1 MIQSS
6 LYRALNKGFDY
17 QILACKD
24 FKESELAKEVIS
36 YFKPN
41 TKAILFPEFRA
52 KKNDDLRSF
61 FEEFLQLLGGL
72 REFYQA
78 LENKQEAIIIAP
90 ISALLHPLPKKELLE
105 SFKITLL
112 EKYNLKDLKDKLF
125 YYGYEIL
132 DLVEVEGEA
141 SFRGDI
147 VDIYAPNSKAYRL
160 SFFDTEC
167 ESIKEFDPTTQMS
180 LKEDLLEIEI
190 PPTLFSLDEPS
201 YKDLKTKVEQS
212 PLNSFSKDL
221 TSFGLWFLG
230 EKANDLLH
238 AYKSVIS
245 PKALEEIQELASLN
259 ELDCERFKSLKVL
272 ENAQGYEDLEIH
284 AHALEGFIAL
294 HSNHKITLLAP
305 NKTILDNVL
314 GTIKKSNMDNVLGT
328 IEKSN
333 MECVIAPFVLN
344 FKTPDG
350 IFISLNSFERKK
362 KRQKSKLALNELNP
376 GEWVVHDD
384 YGVGVFSQLVQHS
397 VLGSKRD
404 FLEIAYL
411 GEDKLL
417 LPVENLHLIARY
429 VAQSD
434 SVPVKDRLGKGSFLK
449 LKAKVRTKLLEIA
462 GKIIELAAERNL
474 ILGKKMDTHLA
485 ELEVFK
491 SHAGFEYTSD
501 QEKAIAEISKDLSSK
516 RVMDRLLSGDVGF
529 GKTEVAMH
537 AIFCAFLNGFQ
548 SVLVVPTTLLAHQH
562 FETLRA
568 RFENFG
574 VKVARLDRYA
584 SEKNKLL
591 KAVELGLIDVLVG
604 THAILGAKFK
614 NLGLVVVDEEHK
626 FGVKQKEA
634 LKELSKSVHFL
645 SMSATPIPRTLNMA
659 LSQIKS
665 ISSLKTPPTD
675 RKPSRTFLK
684 EKNDELLKEIIYREL
699 RRNGQIFYI
708 HNHIASISKVK
719 TKLENLIPKLKIAI
733 LHSQINANKSE
744 EIMLEFAK
752 GNYQVLLC
760 TSIVESGIHLPN
772 ANTIIID
779 NAQNFGLADL
789 HQLRGRVGRG
799 KKEGFC
805 YFLIEDQKSLNE
817 QALKRLLAL
826 EKNSYLGSGESIA
839 YHDLEIRGGGNL
851 LGQDQ
856 SGHIKNIG
864 YALYTRMLEDAIYEL
879 SGGKKRLEKSVEIQL
894 GVSAFLNPE
903 LIASDS
909 LRLDLYRRLSLC
921 ENVDEVGQIHEEIE
935 DRFGKI
941 DDLSAQFL
949 QIITLKILANQL
961 GILKLSNF
969 NQNITLTYSDEK
981 KESLKAP
988 SKDDNDIL
996 ETLLKHLRAQI
1007 SLKQR

>member
-6 LYRALNKGFDY
+6 LYGALNKGFDY

-41 TKAILFPEFRA
+41 IKAILFPEFRA

-160 SFFDTEC
+160 SFFDMEC

-190 PPTLFSLDEPS
+190 PPTLFSLNEQS
-201 YKDLKTKVEQS
+201 YNDLKAKVEQS

-259 ELDCERFKSLKVL
+259 ELDGERFKFLKIL
-272 ENAQGYEDLEIH
+272 ENPQGYEDLEIH
-284 AHALEGFIAL
+284 AHALESFIAL
-294 HSNHKITLLAP
+294 HSNRKITLLAP
-305 NKTILDNVL
+305 NKTILDNAISAL
-314 GTIKKSNMDNVLGT
+314 
-328 IEKSN
+328 EKSHI
-333 MECVIAPFVLN
+333 ECVIAPFVLN

-362 KRQKSKLALNELNP
+362 KRQKSKLALNELNA

-434 SVPVKDRLGKGSFLK
+434 SVPTKDRLGKGSFLK
-449 LKAKVRTKLLEIA
+449 LKAKVKTKLLEIA
-462 GKIIELAAERNL
+462 SKIIELVAERNL

-485 ELEVFK
+485 ELEIFK

-548 SVLVVPTTLLAHQH
+548 SALVVPTTLLAHQH

-659 LSQIKS
+659 LSQIKG
-665 ISSLKTPPTD
+665 ISSLKIPPTD

-684 EKNDELLKEIIYREL
+684 EKNDELLKEIIHREL

-719 TKLENLIPKLKIAI
+719 TKLEDLIPKLKIAI
-733 LHSQINANKSE
+733 LHSQINAHESE

-894 GVSAFLNPE
+894 SVSAFLNPE

-921 ENVDEVGQIHEEIE
+921 ENTDEVGQIHEEIE

-961 GILKLSNF
+961 GIIKLSNF
-969 NQNITLTYSDEK
+969 NQNITITYSDEK

-1007 SLKQR
+1007 SLKRH

>member
-24 FKESELAKEVIS
+24 FKESKLAKEVIS

-41 TKAILFPEFRA
+41 IKAVLFPEFRA

-78 LENKQEAIIIAP
+78 LENKQETIIIAP

-160 SFFDTEC
+160 SFFDAEC
-167 ESIKEFDPTTQMS
+167 ESIKELDPTTQMS

-221 TSFGLWFLG
+221 ASFGLWFLG
-230 EKANDLLH
+230 EKAQDLL
-238 AYKSVIS
+238 SVYQSIIS

-259 ELDCERFKSLKVL
+259 ELDYERFKFLEVL
-272 ENAQGYEDLEIH
+272 ENVQGYEDLEIH

-294 HSNHKITLLAP
+294 HSHHKITLLAP
-305 NKTILDNVL
+305 NKTI
-314 GTIKKSNMDNVLGT
+314 SDNVLGT
-328 IEKSN
+328 IEKSS

-474 ILGKKMDTHLA
+474 ILGKKMDVHLA

-548 SVLVVPTTLLAHQH
+548 SALVVPTTLLAHQH
-562 FETLRA
+562 FETLKA

-574 VKVARLDRYA
+574 VKVARLDRYIKT

-591 KAVELGLIDVLVG
+591 KAVELGQVDALIG

-614 NLGLVVVDEEHK
+614 NLGLMVVDEEHK

-659 LSQIKS
+659 LSQIKG

-935 DRFGKI
+935 DRFGKM

-961 GILKLSNF
+961 GIIKLSNF
-969 NQNITLTYSDEK
+969 NQNITLTYNDEH

-1007 SLKQR
+1007 SLKRR

>member
-6 LYRALNKGFDY
+6 LYGALNKGFDY

-190 PPTLFSLDEPS
+190 PPTLFSLNEQS
-201 YKDLKTKVEQS
+201 YKDLKVKVEQS

-259 ELDCERFKSLKVL
+259 ELDGERFKFLKVL
-272 ENAQGYEDLEIH
+272 ESPQGYEDLEIH
-284 AHALEGFIAL
+284 AHALESFIAL
-294 HSNHKITLLAP
+294 HSNRKITLLAP
-305 NKTILDNVL
+305 NKTILDNAISTL
-314 GTIKKSNMDNVLGT
+314 
-328 IEKSN
+328 EKNSI
-333 MECVIAPFVLN
+333 ECVIAPFVLN

-362 KRQKSKLALNELNP
+362 KRQKSKLALNELNA

-404 FLEIAYL
+404 FLEIAYW

-434 SVPVKDRLGKGSFLK
+434 SVPTKDRLGKGSFLK
-449 LKAKVRTKLLEIA
+449 LKAKVKTKLLEIA

-485 ELEVFK
+485 ELEIFK

-548 SVLVVPTTLLAHQH
+548 SALVVPTTLLAHQH

-604 THAILGAKFK
+604 THAVLGAKFK

-626 FGVKQKEA
+626 FGVKQKES

-659 LSQIKS
+659 LSQIKG
-665 ISSLKTPPTD
+665 ISSLKIPPTD

-684 EKNDELLKEIIYREL
+684 EKNDELLKEIIHREL

-719 TKLENLIPKLKIAI
+719 TKLEDLIPKLKIAI
-733 LHSQINANKSE
+733 LHSQINANESE

-864 YALYTRMLEDAIYEL
+864 YALYTCMLEDAIYEL

-894 GVSAFLNPE
+894 SVSAFLNPE

-921 ENVDEVGQIHEEIE
+921 ENTDEVGQIHEEIE

-949 QIITLKILANQL
+949 QIITLKILSNQL
-961 GILKLSNF
+961 GIIKLSNF
-969 NQNITLTYSDEK
+969 NQNITITYSDEK

-1007 SLKQR
+1007 SLKRR

>member
-147 VDIYAPNSKAYRL
+147 VDIYIPNSKAYRL
-160 SFFDTEC
+160 SFFDAEC
-167 ESIKEFDPTTQMS
+167 ESIKELDPTTQMS

-230 EKANDLLH
+230 EKAQDLLSV
-238 AYKSVIS
+238 YKSIIS
-245 PKALEEIQELASLN
+245 PRALEEIQELASLN
-259 ELDCERFKSLKVL
+259 ELDDERFKFLKVL

-294 HSNHKITLLAP
+294 HSHHKITLLAS
-305 NKTILDNVL
+305 NKTILDNAISAL
-314 GTIKKSNMDNVLGT
+314 DT
-328 IEKSN
+328 SN

-344 FKTPDG
+344 FKTPDR

-362 KRQKSKLALNELNP
+362 KRQKSKLALNELNA

-384 YGVGVFSQLVQHS
+384 YGVGVFSQLIQHS

-474 ILGKKMDTHLA
+474 ILGKKMDVHLA

-501 QEKAIAEISKDLSSK
+501 QEKAIAEISKDLSSH

-548 SVLVVPTTLLAHQH
+548 SALVVPTTLLAHQH
-562 FETLRA
+562 FETLKA

-574 VKVARLDRYA
+574 VKVARLDRYIKT
-584 SEKNKLL
+584 SEKSKLL
-591 KAVELGLIDVLVG
+591 KAVELGQVDALIG

-659 LSQIKS
+659 LSQIKG

-684 EKNDELLKEIIYREL
+684 EKNDELLKEIIHREL

-719 TKLENLIPKLKIAI
+719 TKLEELIPKLKIAI
-733 LHSQINANKSE
+733 LHSQINANESE

-921 ENVDEVGQIHEEIE
+921 EDVDEVGQIHEEIE

-969 NQNITLTYSDEK
+969 NQNITLTYSDEH

-1007 SLKQR
+1007 SLKRR

>member
-61 FEEFLQLLGGL
+61 FEEFLQLLGSL

-78 LENKQEAIIIAP
+78 LENKQETIIIAP

-147 VDIYAPNSKAYRL
+147 VDIYIPNSKAYRL

-167 ESIKEFDPTTQMS
+167 ESIKELDPTTQMS

-201 YKDLKTKVEQS
+201 YKNLKTKVEQS

-230 EKANDLLH
+230 EKAQDLLSV
-238 AYKSVIS
+238 YKSIIS
-245 PKALEEIQELASLN
+245 PRALEEIQELASLN
-259 ELDCERFKSLKVL
+259 ELDYERFKLLKVL

-294 HSNHKITLLAP
+294 HSHHKITLLAP
-305 NKTILDNVL
+305 NKTILDNAISAL
-314 GTIKKSNMDNVLGT
+314 
-328 IEKSN
+328 EKSS

-434 SVPVKDRLGKGSFLK
+434 SVPTKDRLGKGSFLK
-449 LKAKVRTKLLEIA
+449 LKAKVKTKLLEIA

-501 QEKAIAEISKDLSSK
+501 QEKAIAEISRDLSSK

-548 SVLVVPTTLLAHQH
+548 SALVVPTTLLAHQH

-591 KAVELGLIDVLVG
+591 KAVELGLVDVLVG

-659 LSQIKS
+659 LSQIKG

-733 LHSQINANKSE
+733 LHSQINANESE

-826 EKNSYLGSGESIA
+826 EKNSYLGSGESVA

-921 ENVDEVGQIHEEIE
+921 ENTDEVGQIHEEIE

-969 NQNITLTYSDEK
+969 NQNITITYSDEK

-1007 SLKQR
+1007 SLKRR

>member
-6 LYRALNKGFDY
+6 LYKALNEGFDY

-24 FKESELAKEVIS
+24 FKESKLAKEVIS

-41 TKAILFPEFRA
+41 IKAILFPEFRA

-78 LENKQEAIIIAP
+78 LENKQETIIIAP

-167 ESIKEFDPTTQMS
+167 ESIKELDPTTQMS

-230 EKANDLLH
+230 EKAQDLLIV
-238 AYKSVIS
+238 YKSVIS
-245 PKALEEIQELASLN
+245 PRTLKEIQELASLN
-259 ELDCERFKSLKVL
+259 ELNYERFKFLKVL

-294 HSNHKITLLAP
+294 HSHHKITLLAP
-305 NKTILDNVL
+305 NKTILDNAISAL
-314 GTIKKSNMDNVLGT
+314 DAG
-328 IEKSN
+328 N

-344 FKTPDG
+344 FKTPDR

-362 KRQKSKLALNELNP
+362 KHRKSKLALNELNP

-384 YGVGVFSQLVQHS
+384 YGVGVFSQLIQHS

-434 SVPVKDRLGKGSFLK
+434 SVPAKDRLGKGSFLK

-474 ILGKKMDTHLA
+474 ILGKKMDVHLA

-548 SVLVVPTTLLAHQH
+548 SALVVPTTLLAHQH

-591 KAVELGLIDVLVG
+591 KAVELGQVDALIG

-659 LSQIKS
+659 LSQIKG

-733 LHSQINANKSE
+733 LHSQINANESE

-894 GVSAFLNPE
+894 SVSAFLNPE

-921 ENVDEVGQIHEEIE
+921 ENIDEVGQIHEEIE

-961 GILKLSNF
+961 GIIKLSNF
-969 NQNITLTYSDEK
+969 NQNITITYGDEK

-1007 SLKQR
+1007 SLKRH

>member
-6 LYRALNKGFDY
+6 LYGALNKGFDY

-147 VDIYAPNSKAYRL
+147 VDIYAPYSKAYRL

-180 LKEDLLEIEI
+180 LKEDLLEVEI
-190 PPTLFSLDEPS
+190 PPTLFSLNEQS

-245 PKALEEIQELASLN
+245 PKALEEIQELTSLN
-259 ELDCERFKSLKVL
+259 ELDNERFKFLKVL
-272 ENAQGYEDLEIH
+272 ENPQGYEDLEIH
-284 AHALEGFIAL
+284 AHALESFIAL
-294 HSNHKITLLAP
+294 HSNRKITLLAP
-305 NKTILDNVL
+305 NKTILDNAISTL
-314 GTIKKSNMDNVLGT
+314 
-328 IEKSN
+328 EKSHI
-333 MECVIAPFVLN
+333 ECVIAPFVLN

-362 KRQKSKLALNELNP
+362 KRQKSKLALNELNA

-404 FLEIAYL
+404 FLEIAYW

-417 LPVENLHLIARY
+417 LPVENLHLITRY

-434 SVPVKDRLGKGSFLK
+434 SVPIKDRLGKGSFLK
-449 LKAKVRTKLLEIA
+449 LKAKVKTKLLEIA

-548 SVLVVPTTLLAHQH
+548 SALVVPTTLLAHQH

-604 THAILGAKFK
+604 THAIFCTKFK

-659 LSQIKS
+659 LSQIKG
-665 ISSLKTPPTD
+665 ISSLKIPPTD

-684 EKNDELLKEIIYREL
+684 EKNDELLKEIIHREL

-719 TKLENLIPKLKIAI
+719 TKLEDLIPKLKIAI
-733 LHSQINANKSE
+733 LHSQINAHESE
-744 EIMLEFAK
+744 ETMLEFAK

-894 GVSAFLNPE
+894 SVSAFLNPE

-921 ENVDEVGQIHEEIE
+921 ENTDEVGQIHEEIE

-941 DDLSAQFL
+941 DDLSTQFL

-961 GILKLSNF
+961 GIIKLSNF
-969 NQNITLTYSDEK
+969 NQNITITYSDEK

-1007 SLKQR
+1007 SLKRH

>member
-1 MIQSS
+1 MIQSG

-78 LENKQEAIIIAP
+78 LENKQETIIIAP

-190 PPTLFSLDEPS
+190 PPTLFSLDESS

-230 EKANDLLH
+230 EKAQDLLSV
-238 AYKSVIS
+238 YKSVIS
-245 PKALEEIQELASLN
+245 PRALEEIQELASLN
-259 ELDCERFKSLKVL
+259 ELDCERFKFLKVL
-272 ENAQGYEDLEIH
+272 ETPQGYEDLEIH

-314 GTIKKSNMDNVLGT
+314 GTI
-328 IEKSN
+328 EKSSIQ
-333 MECVIAPFVLN
+333 CVIAPFVLN

-429 VAQSD
+429 VVQSD
-434 SVPVKDRLGKGSFLK
+434 SVPAKDRLGKGSFLK

-462 GKIIELAAERNL
+462 SKIIELAAERNL

-501 QEKAIAEISKDLSSK
+501 QEKAIAEISRDLSSH

-548 SVLVVPTTLLAHQH
+548 SALVVPTTLLAHQH

-591 KAVELGLIDVLVG
+591 KAVELGLVDVLVG

-659 LSQIKS
+659 LSQIKG

-684 EKNDELLKEIIYREL
+684 EKNDELLKEIIHREL

-826 EKNSYLGSGESIA
+826 EKNSYLGSGESVA

-961 GILKLSNF
+961 GIIKLSNF
-969 NQNITLTYSDEK
+969 NQNITLTYSDEH

-1007 SLKQR
+1007 SLKRR

>member
-41 TKAILFPEFRA
+41 IKAILFPEFRA

-72 REFYQA
+72 REFYRA
-78 LENKQEAIIIAP
+78 LENKQETIIIAP

-167 ESIKEFDPTTQMS
+167 ESIKELDPTTQMS

-259 ELDCERFKSLKVL
+259 ELDGERFKFLKVL

-284 AHALEGFIAL
+284 AHALEGFITL
-294 HSNHKITLLAP
+294 HSNYKITLLAP
-305 NKTILDNVL
+305 NKTILDNAISAL
-314 GTIKKSNMDNVLGT
+314 
-328 IEKSN
+328 EKSS

-362 KRQKSKLALNELNP
+362 KRQKSKLALNELNA

-474 ILGKKMDTHLA
+474 ILGKKMDVYLA

-501 QEKAIAEISKDLSSK
+501 QEKAIAEISKDLSSH

-548 SVLVVPTTLLAHQH
+548 SALVVPTTLLAHQH

-584 SEKNKLL
+584 SGKNKLL
-591 KAVELGLIDVLVG
+591 KAVELGQIDALVG

-659 LSQIKS
+659 LSQIKG

-684 EKNDELLKEIIYREL
+684 EKNDELLKEIIHREL

-719 TKLENLIPKLKIAI
+719 TKLEDLIPKLKIAI
-733 LHSQINANKSE
+733 LHSQINANESE

-894 GVSAFLNPE
+894 SVSAFLNPE
-903 LIASDS
+903 LIASDN

-921 ENVDEVGQIHEEIE
+921 ENTDEVGQIHEEIE

-961 GILKLSNF
+961 GIIKLSNF
-969 NQNITLTYSDEK
+969 NQNITITYSDEK

-1007 SLKQR
+1007 SLKRH

>member
-147 VDIYAPNSKAYRL
+147 VDIYVPNSKAYRL
-160 SFFDTEC
+160 SFFDMEC

-190 PPTLFSLDEPS
+190 PPTLFSLNEPS

-230 EKANDLLH
+230 EKAHDLLH

-259 ELDCERFKSLKVL
+259 ELDGERFKFLKVL
-272 ENAQGYEDLEIH
+272 ENPQGYEDLEIH
-284 AHALEGFIAL
+284 AHALESFIAL

-305 NKTILDNVL
+305 NKTILDNAISAL
-314 GTIKKSNMDNVLGT
+314 
-328 IEKSN
+328 EKSHI
-333 MECVIAPFVLN
+333 ECVIAPFVLN
-344 FKTPDG
+344 FKAPDG

-362 KRQKSKLALNELNP
+362 KRQKSKLALNELNA

-434 SVPVKDRLGKGSFLK
+434 SVPIKDRLGKGSFLK
-449 LKAKVRTKLLEIA
+449 LKAKVKTKLLEIA
-462 GKIIELAAERNL
+462 SKIIELAAERNL

-485 ELEVFK
+485 ELEIFK

-501 QEKAIAEISKDLSSK
+501 QEKAIAEISKDLSSHK
-516 RVMDRLLSGDVGF
+516 VMDRLLSGDVGF

-548 SVLVVPTTLLAHQH
+548 SALVVPTTLLAHQH

-574 VKVARLDRYA
+574 VRVARLDRYA

-604 THAILGAKFK
+604 THAVFCAKFK

-659 LSQIKS
+659 LSQIKG
-665 ISSLKTPPTD
+665 ISSLKIPPTD

-684 EKNDELLKEIIYREL
+684 EKNDELLKEIIHREL

-719 TKLENLIPKLKIAI
+719 TKLEDLIPKLKIAI
-733 LHSQINANKSE
+733 LHSQINAHESE
-744 EIMLEFAK
+744 ETMLEFAK

-864 YALYTRMLEDAIYEL
+864 YALYTHMLEDAIYEL

-894 GVSAFLNPE
+894 SVSAFLNPE
-903 LIASDS
+903 LIGSDS

-921 ENVDEVGQIHEEIE
+921 ENTDEVGQIHEEIE

-961 GILKLSNF
+961 GIIKLSNF
-969 NQNITLTYSDEK
+969 NQNITITYSGEK
-981 KESLKAP
+981 KEILKAP

-1007 SLKQR
+1007 SLKRH

>member
-41 TKAILFPEFRA
+41 IKAVLFPEFRA

-61 FEEFLQLLGGL
+61 FEEFLQLLGAL

-78 LENKQEAIIIAP
+78 LEDKQETIIIAP

-147 VDIYAPNSKAYRL
+147 VDIYIPNSKAYRL
-160 SFFDTEC
+160 SFFDAEC
-167 ESIKEFDPTTQMS
+167 ESIKELDPATQMS

-230 EKANDLLH
+230 EKAQDLL
-238 AYKSVIS
+238 SVYQSIIS

-259 ELDCERFKSLKVL
+259 ELDDERFKFLKVL

-294 HSNHKITLLAP
+294 HSNRKITLLAP
-305 NKTILDNVL
+305 NKTILDNAISAL
-314 GTIKKSNMDNVLGT
+314 DAG
-328 IEKSN
+328 N

-362 KRQKSKLALNELNP
+362 KRQKSKLALNELNA

-384 YGVGVFSQLVQHS
+384 YGVGVFSQLIQHS

-474 ILGKKMDTHLA
+474 ILGKKMDVHLA

-501 QEKAIAEISKDLSSK
+501 QEKAIAEISRDLSSH

-548 SVLVVPTTLLAHQH
+548 SALVVPTTLLAHQH
-562 FETLRA
+562 FETLKA

-574 VKVARLDRYA
+574 VKVARLDRYIKT
-584 SEKNKLL
+584 SEKSKLL
-591 KAVELGLIDVLVG
+591 KAVELGQVDALIG

-614 NLGLVVVDEEHK
+614 NLGLMVVDEEHK

-659 LSQIKS
+659 LSQIKG

-675 RKPSRTFLK
+675 RKPGRTFLK

-719 TKLENLIPKLKIAI
+719 TKLEELIPKLKIAI
-733 LHSQINANKSE
+733 LHSQINANESE
-744 EIMLEFAK
+744 EVMLEFAK

-805 YFLIEDQKSLNE
+805 YFLIEDQKNLNE

-921 ENVDEVGQIHEEIE
+921 EDVDEVGQIHEEIE

-969 NQNITLTYSDEK
+969 NQNITITYNDEK

-1007 SLKQR
+1007 SLKRR

>member
-24 FKESELAKEVIS
+24 FKESELAKEVIN

-167 ESIKEFDPTTQMS
+167 ESIKELDPTTQMS

-190 PPTLFSLDEPS
+190 PPTLFSLDESS

-259 ELDCERFKSLKVL
+259 ELDYERFKFLKVL

-305 NKTILDNVL
+305 NKTILDNAISAL
-314 GTIKKSNMDNVLGT
+314 
-328 IEKSN
+328 EKSS

-429 VAQSD
+429 VVQSD

-474 ILGKKMDTHLA
+474 ILGKKMETHLA

-548 SVLVVPTTLLAHQH
+548 SALVVPTTLLAHQH
-562 FETLRA
+562 FETLRV

-659 LSQIKS
+659 LSQIKG

-708 HNHIASISKVK
+708 HNHIASILKVK
-719 TKLENLIPKLKIAI
+719 TKLEELIPKLKIAI
-733 LHSQINANKSE
+733 LHSQINANESE
-744 EIMLEFAK
+744 EIMLEFAN

-826 EKNSYLGSGESIA
+826 EKNSYLGSGESVA

-921 ENVDEVGQIHEEIE
+921 EDVDEVGQIHEEIE

-961 GILKLSNF
+961 GIIKLSNF
-969 NQNITLTYSDEK
+969 NQNITITYGDEK

-1007 SLKQR
+1007 SLKRR

>member
-6 LYRALNKGFDY
+6 LYGALNKGFDY

-160 SFFDTEC
+160 SFFDMEC

-190 PPTLFSLDEPS
+190 PPTLFSLNEQS

-245 PKALEEIQELASLN
+245 PKALEEIQELTSLN
-259 ELDCERFKSLKVL
+259 ELDGERFKFLKVL
-272 ENAQGYEDLEIH
+272 ENPQGYEDLEIH
-284 AHALEGFIAL
+284 AHALESFIAL
-294 HSNHKITLLAP
+294 HSNRKITLLAP
-305 NKTILDNVL
+305 NKTILDNAISVL
-314 GTIKKSNMDNVLGT
+314 
-328 IEKSN
+328 EKSSI
-333 MECVIAPFVLN
+333 EYVIAPFVLN

-362 KRQKSKLALNELNP
+362 KRQKSKLALNELNA

-404 FLEIAYL
+404 FLEIAYW

-417 LPVENLHLIARY
+417 LPVENLHLITRY

-434 SVPVKDRLGKGSFLK
+434 SVPIKDRLGKGSFLK
-449 LKAKVRTKLLEIA
+449 LKAKVKTKLLEIA

-485 ELEVFK
+485 ELEIFK

-548 SVLVVPTTLLAHQH
+548 SALVVPTTLLAHQH
-562 FETLRA
+562 FETLRV

-659 LSQIKS
+659 LSQIKG
-665 ISSLKTPPTD
+665 ISSLKIPPTD

-684 EKNDELLKEIIYREL
+684 EKNDELLKEIIHREL

-719 TKLENLIPKLKIAI
+719 TKLEDLIPKLKIAI
-733 LHSQINANKSE
+733 LHSQINAHESE
-744 EIMLEFAK
+744 ETMLEFAK

-772 ANTIIID
+772 ANTIVID

-894 GVSAFLNPE
+894 SVSAFLNPE

-921 ENVDEVGQIHEEIE
+921 ENTDEVGQIHEEIE

-961 GILKLSNF
+961 GIIKLSNF
-969 NQNITLTYSDEK
+969 NQNITITYSDEK

-1007 SLKQR
+1007 SLKRH

>member
-24 FKESELAKEVIS
+24 FKESKLAKEVIN

-41 TKAILFPEFRA
+41 IKAVLFPEFRA

-78 LENKQEAIIIAP
+78 LENKQETIIIAP

-167 ESIKEFDPTTQMS
+167 ESIKELDPTTQMS

-230 EKANDLLH
+230 EKAQDLLSI
-238 AYKSVIS
+238 YKSIIS
-245 PKALEEIQELASLN
+245 PRALEEIQELASLN
-259 ELDCERFKSLKVL
+259 ELDYDRFKFLKVL

-305 NKTILDNVL
+305 NKTILDNVISTL
-314 GTIKKSNMDNVLGT
+314 ERSN
-328 IEKSN
+328 I
-333 MECVIAPFVLN
+333 ECVIAPFVLN

-434 SVPVKDRLGKGSFLK
+434 SVPAKDRLGKGSFLK

-474 ILGKKMDTHLA
+474 ILGKKMDVHLA

-591 KAVELGLIDVLVG
+591 KAVELGLVDVLVG

-659 LSQIKS
+659 LSQIKG

-719 TKLENLIPKLKIAI
+719 TKLEELIPKLKIAI
-733 LHSQINANKSE
+733 LHSQINANESE

-805 YFLIEDQKSLNE
+805 YFLIEDQKNLNE

-961 GILKLSNF
+961 GIIKLSNF
-969 NQNITLTYSDEK
+969 NQNITITYSDGK

-1007 SLKQR
+1007 SLKRR

>member
-24 FKESELAKEVIS
+24 FKESKLAKEVIS

-41 TKAILFPEFRA
+41 IKAVLFPEFRA

-78 LENKQEAIIIAP
+78 LENKQETIIIAP

-167 ESIKEFDPTTQMS
+167 ESIKELDPTTQMS

-230 EKANDLLH
+230 EKAQDLLSV
-238 AYKSVIS
+238 YKSVIS
-245 PKALEEIQELASLN
+245 PRALEEIQELASLN
-259 ELDCERFKSLKVL
+259 ELDYERFKFLKVL

-305 NKTILDNVL
+305 NKTILDNAISAL
-314 GTIKKSNMDNVLGT
+314 
-328 IEKSN
+328 EKSS

-434 SVPVKDRLGKGSFLK
+434 SVPAKDRLGKGSFLK

-462 GKIIELAAERNL
+462 SKIIELAAERNL
-474 ILGKKMDTHLA
+474 ILGKKMDVHLA

-591 KAVELGLIDVLVG
+591 KAVELGLVDVLVG

-659 LSQIKS
+659 LSQIKG

-733 LHSQINANKSE
+733 LHSQINANESE

-961 GILKLSNF
+961 GIIKLSNF
-969 NQNITLTYSDEK
+969 NQNITITYGDEK

-1007 SLKQR
+1007 SLKRR

>member
-6 LYRALNKGFDY
+6 LYKALNEGFDY

-24 FKESELAKEVIS
+24 FKESKLAKEVIS

-41 TKAILFPEFRA
+41 TKAVLFPEFRA

-78 LENKQEAIIIAP
+78 LENKQETIIIAP

-167 ESIKEFDPTTQMS
+167 ESIKELDPATQMS

-190 PPTLFSLDEPS
+190 PPTLFSLDESS

-230 EKANDLLH
+230 EKAQDLLSV
-238 AYKSVIS
+238 YKSVIS
-245 PKALEEIQELASLN
+245 PRALEEIQELASLN
-259 ELDCERFKSLKVL
+259 ELDYERFKFLKVL

-305 NKTILDNVL
+305 NKTILDNAISTL
-314 GTIKKSNMDNVLGT
+314 ERSN
-328 IEKSN
+328 I
-333 MECVIAPFVLN
+333 ECVIAPFVLN

-362 KRQKSKLALNELNP
+362 KHRKSKLALNELNA

-434 SVPVKDRLGKGSFLK
+434 SVPIKDRLGKGSFLK

-462 GKIIELAAERNL
+462 SKIIELAAERNL
-474 ILGKKMDTHLA
+474 ILGKKMDVHLA

-501 QEKAIAEISKDLSSK
+501 QEKAIAEISRDLSSH

-548 SVLVVPTTLLAHQH
+548 SALVVPTTLLAHQH

-591 KAVELGLIDVLVG
+591 KAVELGQVDALIG

-659 LSQIKS
+659 LSQIKG

-733 LHSQINANKSE
+733 LHSQINAYESE

-921 ENVDEVGQIHEEIE
+921 EDVDEVGQIHEEIE
-935 DRFGKI
+935 DRFGKM

-969 NQNITLTYSDEK
+969 NQNITLTYNDEH

-996 ETLLKHLRAQI
+996 ETLLKHLRTQI
-1007 SLKQR
+1007 SLKRR

>member
-6 LYRALNKGFDY
+6 LYGALNKGFDC

-24 FKESELAKEVIS
+24 SKESELAKEVIS

-160 SFFDTEC
+160 SFFDMEC

-180 LKEDLLEIEI
+180 LKEDLLEVEI
-190 PPTLFSLDEPS
+190 PPTLFSLNEQS
-201 YKDLKTKVEQS
+201 YKNLKTKVEQS

-259 ELDCERFKSLKVL
+259 ELDNERFKFLKVL
-272 ENAQGYEDLEIH
+272 ENPQGYEDLEIH
-284 AHALEGFIAL
+284 AHALESFIAL
-294 HSNHKITLLAP
+294 HSNRKITLLAP
-305 NKTILDNVL
+305 NKTILDNAISAL
-314 GTIKKSNMDNVLGT
+314 
-328 IEKSN
+328 EKSHI
-333 MECVIAPFVLN
+333 ECVIAPFVLN

-362 KRQKSKLALNELNP
+362 KRQKSKLALNELNA

-434 SVPVKDRLGKGSFLK
+434 SVPAKDRLGKGSFLK

-474 ILGKKMDTHLA
+474 ILGKKMDVHLA

-537 AIFCAFLNGFQ
+537 AIFCTFLNGFQ
-548 SVLVVPTTLLAHQH
+548 SALVVPTTLLAHQH

-659 LSQIKS
+659 LSQIKG
-665 ISSLKTPPTD
+665 ISSLKIPPTD

-684 EKNDELLKEIIYREL
+684 EKNDELLKEIIHREL

-719 TKLENLIPKLKIAI
+719 TKLEDLIPKLKIAI
-733 LHSQINANKSE
+733 LHSQISAHESE

-894 GVSAFLNPE
+894 SVSAFLNPE

-921 ENVDEVGQIHEEIE
+921 ENIDEVGQIHEEIG

-961 GILKLSNF
+961 GIIKLSNF
-969 NQNITLTYSDEK
+969 NQNITITYSDEK

-1007 SLKQR
+1007 SLKRH

>member
-24 FKESELAKEVIS
+24 FKESKLAKEVIN

-41 TKAILFPEFRA
+41 IKAVLFPEFRA

-61 FEEFLQLLGGL
+61 FEEFLQLLGAL

-78 LENKQEAIIIAP
+78 LENKQETIIIAP

-147 VDIYAPNSKAYRL
+147 VDIYVPNSKAYRL

-167 ESIKEFDPTTQMS
+167 ESIKELDPTTQIS

-230 EKANDLLH
+230 EKAQDLLSV
-238 AYKSVIS
+238 YKSVIS
-245 PKALEEIQELASLN
+245 PRALEEIQELASLN
-259 ELDCERFKSLKVL
+259 ELDCERFKFLEIL

-314 GTIKKSNMDNVLGT
+314 GTI
-328 IEKSN
+328 EKSSIQ
-333 MECVIAPFVLN
+333 CVIAPFVLN

-434 SVPVKDRLGKGSFLK
+434 SVPAKDRLGKGSFLK

-474 ILGKKMDTHLA
+474 ILGKKMDVHLA

-501 QEKAIAEISKDLSSK
+501 QEKAIAEISRDLSSK

-548 SVLVVPTTLLAHQH
+548 SALVVPTTLLAHQH

-591 KAVELGLIDVLVG
+591 KAVELGQVDALIG

-659 LSQIKS
+659 LSQIKG

-719 TKLENLIPKLKIAI
+719 TKLEELIPKLKIAI
-733 LHSQINANKSE
+733 LHSQINANESE

-826 EKNSYLGSGESIA
+826 EKNSYLGSGESVA

-921 ENVDEVGQIHEEIE
+921 ENTDEVGQIHEEIE

-961 GILKLSNF
+961 GIIKLSNF
-969 NQNITLTYSDEK
+969 NQNITITYGDEK

-996 ETLLKHLRAQI
+996 ETLLKHLHAQI
-1007 SLKQR
+1007 SLKRR

>member
-78 LENKQEAIIIAP
+78 LENKQETIIIAP

-147 VDIYAPNSKAYRL
+147 VDIYVPNSKAYRL

-167 ESIKEFDPTTQMS
+167 ESIKELDPTTQMS

-221 TSFGLWFLG
+221 ASFGLWFLG
-230 EKANDLLH
+230 EKAQDLLSV
-238 AYKSVIS
+238 YKSVIS
-245 PKALEEIQELASLN
+245 PRALEEIQELASLN
-259 ELDCERFKSLKVL
+259 ELDYERFKFLKVL

-314 GTIKKSNMDNVLGT
+314 GTI
-328 IEKSN
+328 EKSS

-362 KRQKSKLALNELNP
+362 KHRKSKLALNELNP

-462 GKIIELAAERNL
+462 SKIIELAAERNL

-501 QEKAIAEISKDLSSK
+501 QEKAIAEISRDLSSH

-548 SVLVVPTTLLAHQH
+548 SALVVPTTLLAHQH
-562 FETLRA
+562 FETLKA

-574 VKVARLDRYA
+574 VKVARLDRYIKT

-591 KAVELGLIDVLVG
+591 KAVELGQIDALIG

-614 NLGLVVVDEEHK
+614 NLGLMVVDEEHK

-659 LSQIKS
+659 LSQIKG

-719 TKLENLIPKLKIAI
+719 TKLEELIPKLKIAI
-733 LHSQINANKSE
+733 LHSQINANESE

-864 YALYTRMLEDAIYEL
+864 YALYTCMLEDAIYEL

-894 GVSAFLNPE
+894 SVSAFLNPE

-969 NQNITLTYSDEK
+969 NQNITITYSDEK

-1007 SLKQR
+1007 SLKRR

>member
-6 LYRALNKGFDY
+6 LYRVLNKGFDY

-36 YFKPN
+36 YFKPS

-147 VDIYAPNSKAYRL
+147 MDIYAPNSKAYRL

-190 PPTLFSLDEPS
+190 PPTLFSLNEQS

-212 PLNSFSKDL
+212 PLNSFSEDL

-259 ELDCERFKSLKVL
+259 ELDGERFKFLKVL
-272 ENAQGYEDLEIH
+272 ENPQGYEDLEIH
-284 AHALEGFIAL
+284 AHALESFIAL
-294 HSNHKITLLAP
+294 HSNRKITLLAP
-305 NKTILDNVL
+305 NKTILDNAISVL
-314 GTIKKSNMDNVLGT
+314 
-328 IEKSN
+328 EKSHI
-333 MECVIAPFVLN
+333 ECVIAPFVLN
-344 FKTPDG
+344 FKTPDR

-362 KRQKSKLALNELNP
+362 KRQRSKLALNELNA

-404 FLEIAYL
+404 FLEIVYL

-434 SVPVKDRLGKGSFLK
+434 SVPIKDRLGKGSFLK
-449 LKAKVRTKLLEIA
+449 LKAKVKTKLLEIA
-462 GKIIELAAERNL
+462 SKIIELAAERNL

-548 SVLVVPTTLLAHQH
+548 SALVVPTTLLAHQH

-574 VKVARLDRYA
+574 IKVARLDRYA

-659 LSQIKS
+659 LSQIKG
-665 ISSLKTPPTD
+665 ISSLKIPPTD

-684 EKNDELLKEIIYREL
+684 EKNDELLKEIIHREL

-719 TKLENLIPKLKIAI
+719 TKLEDLIPKLKIAI
-733 LHSQINANKSE
+733 LHSQISAHESE

-805 YFLIEDQKSLNE
+805 YFLIEDQKSLNK

-826 EKNSYLGSGESIA
+826 EKNSYLGGGESIA

-894 GVSAFLNPE
+894 SVSAFLNPE
-903 LIASDS
+903 LIGSDS

-921 ENVDEVGQIHEEIE
+921 ENIDEVGQIHEEIE

-961 GILKLSNF
+961 GIIKLSNF
-969 NQNITLTYSDEK
+969 NQNITITYSDEK

-996 ETLLKHLRAQI
+996 EILLKHLRAQI
-1007 SLKQR
+1007 PLKRH

>member
-6 LYRALNKGFDY
+6 LYGALNKGFDY

-125 YYGYEIL
+125 YYGYEIV

-180 LKEDLLEIEI
+180 LKEDLLEVEI
-190 PPTLFSLDEPS
+190 PPTLFSLNEPS

-259 ELDCERFKSLKVL
+259 ELDGERFKSLKVL
-272 ENAQGYEDLEIH
+272 ENPQGYEDLEIH
-284 AHALEGFIAL
+284 AHALESFIAL
-294 HSNHKITLLAP
+294 HSNRKITLLAP
-305 NKTILDNVL
+305 NKTILDNAISAL
-314 GTIKKSNMDNVLGT
+314 
-328 IEKSN
+328 EKSN
-333 MECVIAPFVLN
+333 IECVIAPFVLN

-362 KRQKSKLALNELNP
+362 KRQKSKLALNELNA

-404 FLEIAYL
+404 FLEIAYW

-434 SVPVKDRLGKGSFLK
+434 SVPTKDRLGKGSFLK
-449 LKAKVRTKLLEIA
+449 LKAKVKTKLLEIA

-548 SVLVVPTTLLAHQH
+548 SALVVPTTLLAHQH

-659 LSQIKS
+659 LSQIKG
-665 ISSLKTPPTD
+665 ISSLKIPPTD

-684 EKNDELLKEIIYREL
+684 EKNDELLKEIIHREL

-719 TKLENLIPKLKIAI
+719 TKLEDLIPKLKIAI
-733 LHSQINANKSE
+733 LHSQISANESE

-894 GVSAFLNPE
+894 SVSAFLNPE

-921 ENVDEVGQIHEEIE
+921 ENTDEVGQIHEEIE

-961 GILKLSNF
+961 GIIKLSNF
-969 NQNITLTYSDEK
+969 NQNITITYSDEK

-1007 SLKQR
+1007 SLKRH

>member
-41 TKAILFPEFRA
+41 IKAILFPEFRA

-61 FEEFLQLLGGL
+61 FEEFLQLLGSL

-78 LENKQEAIIIAP
+78 LENKQETIIIAP

-147 VDIYAPNSKAYRL
+147 VDIYIPNSKAYRL

-167 ESIKEFDPTTQMS
+167 ESIKELDPTTQMS

-190 PPTLFSLDEPS
+190 PPTLFSLDESS

-221 TSFGLWFLG
+221 TSFGLWFLD
-230 EKANDLLH
+230 EKAQDLLSV
-238 AYKSVIS
+238 YKSIIS
-245 PKALEEIQELASLN
+245 PRALEEIQELASLN
-259 ELDCERFKSLKVL
+259 ELDCERFKFLKVL
-272 ENAQGYEDLEIH
+272 ENAQDYEDLEIH

-294 HSNHKITLLAP
+294 HSNRKITLLAP
-305 NKTILDNVL
+305 NKTILDNAISAL
-314 GTIKKSNMDNVLGT
+314 
-328 IEKSN
+328 EKSN
-333 MECVIAPFVLN
+333 IECVIAPFVLN

-362 KRQKSKLALNELNP
+362 KRQKSKLALNELNA

-429 VAQSD
+429 VVQSD

-474 ILGKKMDTHLA
+474 ILGKKMDVYLA

-501 QEKAIAEISKDLSSK
+501 QEKAIAEISKDLSSH

-548 SVLVVPTTLLAHQH
+548 SALVVPTTLLAHQH

-568 RFENFG
+568 RFEKFG

-591 KAVELGLIDVLVG
+591 KAVELGQVDALIG

-659 LSQIKS
+659 LSQIKG

-719 TKLENLIPKLKIAI
+719 TKLEELIPKLKIAI
-733 LHSQINANKSE
+733 LHSQINANESE

-961 GILKLSNF
+961 GIIKLSNF
-969 NQNITLTYSDEK
+969 NQNITLTYNDEH

-1007 SLKQR
+1007 SLKRR

>member
-147 VDIYAPNSKAYRL
+147 VDIYASNSKAYRL

-167 ESIKEFDPTTQMS
+167 ESIKEFDPITQMS

-259 ELDCERFKSLKVL
+259 ELDGERFKSLKVL

-294 HSNHKITLLAP
+294 HSNRKITLLAP
-305 NKTILDNVL
+305 NKTILDNAT
-314 GTIKKSNMDNVLGT
+314 GAPERSSI
-328 IEKSN
+328 
-333 MECVIAPFVLN
+333 ECVIAPFVLN

-404 FLEIAYL
+404 FLEIAYW

-434 SVPVKDRLGKGSFLK
+434 SVPAKDRLGKGSFLK

-462 GKIIELAAERNL
+462 SKIIELAAERNL
-474 ILGKKMDTHLA
+474 ILGKKMDVHLA

-537 AIFCAFLNGFQ
+537 AIFCTFLNGFQ
-548 SVLVVPTTLLAHQH
+548 SALVVPTTLLAHQH

-591 KAVELGLIDVLVG
+591 KAVELGLVDVLVG

-659 LSQIKS
+659 LSQIKG
-665 ISSLKTPPTD
+665 ISSLKTPPTY

-719 TKLENLIPKLKIAI
+719 TKLEELIPKLKIAI

-826 EKNSYLGSGESIA
+826 EKNSYLGSGESVA

-921 ENVDEVGQIHEEIE
+921 ENTDEVGQIHEEIE

-961 GILKLSNF
+961 GIIKLSNF
-969 NQNITLTYSDEK
+969 NQNITITYSDEK

-1007 SLKQR
+1007 SLKRR

>member
-24 FKESELAKEVIS
+24 FKESKLAKEVIS

-41 TKAILFPEFRA
+41 TKAVLFPEFRA

-61 FEEFLQLLGGL
+61 FEEFLQLLGAL

-112 EKYNLKDLKDKLF
+112 EKYNLKELKDKLF
-125 YYGYEIL
+125 YYGYEIS

-147 VDIYAPNSKAYRL
+147 VDIYIPNSKAYRL
-160 SFFDTEC
+160 SFFDAEC
-167 ESIKEFDPTTQMS
+167 ESIKELDPTTQMS

-230 EKANDLLH
+230 EKANDLLGV
-238 AYKSVIS
+238 YQSIIS
-245 PKALEEIQELASLN
+245 PRALEEIQELASLN
-259 ELDCERFKSLKVL
+259 ELDDERFKFLKVL
-272 ENAQGYEDLEIH
+272 ESAQGYEDLEIH

-305 NKTILDNVL
+305 NKTILDNAISAL
-314 GTIKKSNMDNVLGT
+314 ETSNMD
-328 IEKSN
+328 
-333 MECVIAPFVLN
+333 CVIAPFVLN
-344 FKTPDG
+344 FKTPDR

-362 KRQKSKLALNELNP
+362 KHRKSKLALNELNA

-384 YGVGVFSQLVQHS
+384 YGVGVFSQLIQHS

-449 LKAKVRTKLLEIA
+449 LKAKVRAKLLEIA

-474 ILGKKMDTHLA
+474 ILGKKMDVHLA

-501 QEKAIAEISKDLSSK
+501 QEKAIAEISRDLSSH

-548 SVLVVPTTLLAHQH
+548 SALVVPTTLLAHQH
-562 FETLRA
+562 FETLKA

-574 VKVARLDRYA
+574 VKVARLDRYIKT

-591 KAVELGLIDVLVG
+591 KAVELGQVDALIG
-604 THAILGAKFK
+604 THAILGTKFK
-614 NLGLVVVDEEHK
+614 NLGLMVVDEEHK

-659 LSQIKS
+659 LSQIKG

-719 TKLENLIPKLKIAI
+719 TKLEELIPKLKIAI
-733 LHSQINANKSE
+733 LHSQINASESE

-752 GNYQVLLC
+752 GSYQVLLC

-969 NQNITLTYSDEK
+969 NQNITLTYNDEK

-996 ETLLKHLRAQI
+996 ETLLKHLRTQI
-1007 SLKQR
+1007 SLKRR

>member
-41 TKAILFPEFRA
+41 IKAVLFPELRA

-78 LENKQEAIIIAP
+78 LENKQETIIIAP

-147 VDIYAPNSKAYRL
+147 VDIYIPNSKAYRL
-160 SFFDTEC
+160 SFFDAEC
-167 ESIKEFDPTTQMS
+167 ESIKELDPATQMS

-230 EKANDLLH
+230 EKANDLLGV
-238 AYKSVIS
+238 YQSIIS
-245 PKALEEIQELASLN
+245 PRALEEIQELASLN
-259 ELDCERFKSLKVL
+259 ELDDERFKFLKVL

-284 AHALEGFIAL
+284 VHALEGFIAL
-294 HSNHKITLLAP
+294 HSNRKITLLAP
-305 NKTILDNVL
+305 NKTILDNSISVL
-314 GTIKKSNMDNVLGT
+314 DAG
-328 IEKSN
+328 N

-344 FKTPDG
+344 FKTPDR

-362 KRQKSKLALNELNP
+362 KRQKSKLALNELNA

-384 YGVGVFSQLVQHS
+384 YGVGVFSQLIQHS

-429 VAQSD
+429 VVQSD

-449 LKAKVRTKLLEIA
+449 LKAKVRAKLLEIA

-485 ELEVFK
+485 ELEIFK

-501 QEKAIAEISKDLSSK
+501 QEKAIAEISRDLSSH

-548 SVLVVPTTLLAHQH
+548 SALVVPTTLLAHQH
-562 FETLRA
+562 FETLKA

-574 VKVARLDRYA
+574 VKVARLDRYIKT
-584 SEKNKLL
+584 SEKSKLL
-591 KAVELGLIDVLVG
+591 KAVELGLVDVLIG
-604 THAILGAKFK
+604 THAILGTKFK
-614 NLGLVVVDEEHK
+614 NLGLMVVDEEHK

-659 LSQIKS
+659 LSQIKG

-719 TKLENLIPKLKIAI
+719 TKLEDLIPKLKIAI
-733 LHSQINANKSE
+733 LHSQINANESE

-935 DRFGKI
+935 DRFGKM

-996 ETLLKHLRAQI
+996 ETLLKHLHAQI
-1007 SLKQR
+1007 SLKRR

>member
-24 FKESELAKEVIS
+24 FKESKLAKEVIS

-41 TKAILFPEFRA
+41 IKAVLFPEFRA

-78 LENKQEAIIIAP
+78 LENKQEVIIIAP

-167 ESIKEFDPTTQMS
+167 ESIKELDPTTQMS

-190 PPTLFSLDEPS
+190 PPTLFSLDESS

-245 PKALEEIQELASLN
+245 PRALEEIQELASLN
-259 ELDCERFKSLKVL
+259 ELDYERFKFLKVL
-272 ENAQGYEDLEIH
+272 ETPQGYEDLEIH

-314 GTIKKSNMDNVLGT
+314 GAL
-328 IEKSN
+328 EKSSIQ
-333 MECVIAPFVLN
+333 CVIAPFVLN

-362 KRQKSKLALNELNP
+362 KRQKSKLALNELNA

-384 YGVGVFSQLVQHS
+384 YGVGVFSQLIQHS

-434 SVPVKDRLGKGSFLK
+434 SVPAKDRLGKGSFLK

-462 GKIIELAAERNL
+462 SKIIELAAERNL
-474 ILGKKMDTHLA
+474 ILGKKMDVHLA

-548 SVLVVPTTLLAHQH
+548 SALVVPTTLLAYQH

-591 KAVELGLIDVLVG
+591 KAVELGLVDVLVG
-604 THAILGAKFK
+604 THAILGVKFK

-659 LSQIKS
+659 LSQIKG

-684 EKNDELLKEIIYREL
+684 EKNDELLKEIIHREL

-805 YFLIEDQKSLNE
+805 YFLIEDQKNLNE

-856 SGHIKNIG
+856 SGYIKNIG

-1007 SLKQR
+1007 SLKRR

>member
-1 MIQSS
+1 MIQSI

-125 YYGYEIL
+125 YYGYEIV

-180 LKEDLLEIEI
+180 LKEDWLEIEI
-190 PPTLFSLDEPS
+190 PPTLFSLNEPS

-212 PLNSFSKDL
+212 PFNSFSKDL

-259 ELDCERFKSLKVL
+259 ELDCERFKLLKVL
-272 ENAQGYEDLEIH
+272 ENPQGYEDLEIH

-294 HSNHKITLLAP
+294 HSNRKITLLAP
-305 NKTILDNVL
+305 NKTILDNAVSAL
-314 GTIKKSNMDNVLGT
+314 
-328 IEKSN
+328 EKSN
-333 MECVIAPFVLN
+333 IECVIAPFVLN

-362 KRQKSKLALNELNP
+362 KRQKSKLALNELNA

-462 GKIIELAAERNL
+462 SKIIELAAERNL
-474 ILGKKMDTHLA
+474 ILGKKMDTRLA

-548 SVLVVPTTLLAHQH
+548 SALVVPTTLLAHQH
-562 FETLRA
+562 FETLRV

-659 LSQIKS
+659 LSQIKG

-684 EKNDELLKEIIYREL
+684 EKNDELLKEIIHREL

-719 TKLENLIPKLKIAI
+719 TKLEGLIPKLKIAI
-733 LHSQINANKSE
+733 LHSQINANESE

-921 ENVDEVGQIHEEIE
+921 ENTDEVGQIHEEIE

-961 GILKLSNF
+961 GIIKLSNF
-969 NQNITLTYSDEK
+969 NQNITITYSDEK

-1007 SLKQR
+1007 SLKRR

>member
-78 LENKQEAIIIAP
+78 LENKQETIIIAP

-190 PPTLFSLDEPS
+190 PPTLFSLDESS
-201 YKDLKTKVEQS
+201 YKDLKTKVDQS
-212 PLNSFSKDL
+212 PFNSFSKDL

-259 ELDCERFKSLKVL
+259 ELDGERFKFLKVL

-294 HSNHKITLLAP
+294 HSNRKITLLAP
-305 NKTILDNVL
+305 NKTILDNAIGAL
-314 GTIKKSNMDNVLGT
+314 KRSN
-328 IEKSN
+328 I
-333 MECVIAPFVLN
+333 ECVIAPFVLN

-434 SVPVKDRLGKGSFLK
+434 SVPIIDRLGKGSFLK
-449 LKAKVRTKLLEIA
+449 LKAKVKTKLLEIA
-462 GKIIELAAERNL
+462 SKIIELAAERNL

-562 FETLRA
+562 FKTLRA

-591 KAVELGLIDVLVG
+591 KAVGLGLVDVLVG
-604 THAILGAKFK
+604 THAVLGAKFK

-659 LSQIKS
+659 LSQIKG

-719 TKLENLIPKLKIAI
+719 TKLEELIPKLKIAI
-733 LHSQINANKSE
+733 LHSQINANESE

-921 ENVDEVGQIHEEIE
+921 ENTDEVGQIHEEIE

-969 NQNITLTYSDEK
+969 NQNITLTYNNEH

-1007 SLKQR
+1007 SLKRR

>member
-24 FKESELAKEVIS
+24 FKESKLTKEVIS

-41 TKAILFPEFRA
+41 TKAVLFPEFRA

-105 SFKITLL
+105 SFKITLS

-230 EKANDLLH
+230 EKAQDLLSV
-238 AYKSVIS
+238 YKSVIS
-245 PKALEEIQELASLN
+245 PRALEEIQELASLN
-259 ELDCERFKSLKVL
+259 ELDCERFKFLKVL

-284 AHALEGFIAL
+284 AHALESFIAL

-305 NKTILDNVL
+305 NKTILDNAISAL
-314 GTIKKSNMDNVLGT
+314 
-328 IEKSN
+328 EKSHI
-333 MECVIAPFVLN
+333 ECVIAPFVLN

-362 KRQKSKLALNELNP
+362 KRQKSKLALNELNA

-434 SVPVKDRLGKGSFLK
+434 SVPTKDRLGKGSFLK
-449 LKAKVRTKLLEIA
+449 LKAKVKTKLLEIA
-462 GKIIELAAERNL
+462 SKIIELAAERNL

-548 SVLVVPTTLLAHQH
+548 SALVVPTTLLAHQH

-604 THAILGAKFK
+604 THAIFCAKFK

-659 LSQIKS
+659 LSQIKG
-665 ISSLKTPPTD
+665 ISSLKIPPTD

-719 TKLENLIPKLKIAI
+719 TKLEELIPKLKIAI
-733 LHSQINANKSE
+733 LHSQINAHESE

-921 ENVDEVGQIHEEIE
+921 ENTDEVGQIHEEIE

-961 GILKLSNF
+961 GIIKLSNF
-969 NQNITLTYSDEK
+969 NQNITITYSDEK

-996 ETLLKHLRAQI
+996 ETLLKHLRTQI

>member
-41 TKAILFPEFRA
+41 IKAILFPEFRA

-78 LENKQEAIIIAP
+78 LENKQEVIIIAP

-125 YYGYEIL
+125 YYGYEIV

-180 LKEDLLEIEI
+180 LKEDWLEIEI

-201 YKDLKTKVEQS
+201 YKDLKAKVEQS
-212 PLNSFSKDL
+212 PFNSFSKDL
-221 TSFGLWFLG
+221 TSFGLWFLE

-259 ELDCERFKSLKVL
+259 ELDCERFKLLKVL
-272 ENAQGYEDLEIH
+272 ENPQGYEDLEIH
-284 AHALEGFIAL
+284 AHALESFIAL
-294 HSNHKITLLAP
+294 HSNRKITLLAP
-305 NKTILDNVL
+305 NKTILDNAVSAL
-314 GTIKKSNMDNVLGT
+314 
-328 IEKSN
+328 EKSN
-333 MECVIAPFVLN
+333 IECVIAPFVLN

-449 LKAKVRTKLLEIA
+449 LKAKVRAKLLEIA

-474 ILGKKMDTHLA
+474 ILGKKMDTRLA

-548 SVLVVPTTLLAHQH
+548 STLVVPTTLLAHQH

-584 SEKNKLL
+584 SGKNKLL

-659 LSQIKS
+659 LSQIKG

-719 TKLENLIPKLKIAI
+719 TKLEELIPKLKIAI
-733 LHSQINANKSE
+733 LHSQISANESE

-826 EKNSYLGSGESIA
+826 EKNSYLGSGESVA

-894 GVSAFLNPE
+894 GVSAFLSPE

-921 ENVDEVGQIHEEIE
+921 ENTDEVGQIHEEIE

-961 GILKLSNF
+961 GIIKLSNF
-969 NQNITLTYSDEK
+969 NQNITITYSDEK

-1007 SLKQR
+1007 SLKRR

>member
-6 LYRALNKGFDY
+6 LYGVLNKGFDY
-17 QILACKD
+17 QVLACKD

-78 LENKQEAIIIAP
+78 LENKQEVIIIAP

-147 VDIYAPNSKAYRL
+147 VDIYVPNSKAYRL

-180 LKEDLLEIEI
+180 LKEDLLEVEI
-190 PPTLFSLDEPS
+190 PPTLFSLDEQS

-259 ELDCERFKSLKVL
+259 ELDGERFKFLKVL
-272 ENAQGYEDLEIH
+272 ENPQGYEDLEIH
-284 AHALEGFIAL
+284 AHALESFITL
-294 HSNHKITLLAP
+294 HSNCKITLLAP
-305 NKTILDNVL
+305 NKTILDNAISAL
-314 GTIKKSNMDNVLGT
+314 
-328 IEKSN
+328 EKSHI
-333 MECVIAPFVLN
+333 ECVIAPFVLN

-362 KRQKSKLALNELNP
+362 KRQKSKLALNELNA

-404 FLEIAYL
+404 FLEIAYW

-429 VAQSD
+429 VAQSG
-434 SVPVKDRLGKGSFLK
+434 SVPVKDKLGKGNFLK

-485 ELEVFK
+485 ELEIFK

-548 SVLVVPTTLLAHQH
+548 SALVVPTTLLAHQH

-659 LSQIKS
+659 LSQIKG
-665 ISSLKTPPTD
+665 ISSLKIPPTD

-684 EKNDELLKEIIYREL
+684 EKNDELLKEIIHREL

-719 TKLENLIPKLKIAI
+719 TKLEDLIPKLKIAI
-733 LHSQINANKSE
+733 LHSQISANESE

-752 GNYQVLLC
+752 GSYQVLLC

-894 GVSAFLNPE
+894 SVSAFLNPE

-921 ENVDEVGQIHEEIE
+921 ENIDEVGQIHEEIE

-961 GILKLSNF
+961 GIIKLSNF
-969 NQNITLTYSDEK
+969 NQNITITYSDEK

-996 ETLLKHLRAQI
+996 ETLLKHLHAQI
-1007 SLKQR
+1007 SLKRH

>member
-6 LYRALNKGFDY
+6 LYGALNKGFDY

-160 SFFDTEC
+160 SFFDAEC

-190 PPTLFSLDEPS
+190 PPTLFSLNEQS

-238 AYKSVIS
+238 AHKSVIS

-259 ELDCERFKSLKVL
+259 ELDNERFKFLKVL
-272 ENAQGYEDLEIH
+272 ENPQGYEDLEIH
-284 AHALEGFIAL
+284 AHALESFIAL
-294 HSNHKITLLAP
+294 HSNRKITLLAP
-305 NKTILDNVL
+305 NKTILDNVISAL
-314 GTIKKSNMDNVLGT
+314 
-328 IEKSN
+328 EKSSIQ
-333 MECVIAPFVLN
+333 CVIAPFVLN

-397 VLGSKRD
+397 ILGSKRD

-434 SVPVKDRLGKGSFLK
+434 SVPTKDRLGKGSFLK
-449 LKAKVRTKLLEIA
+449 LKAKVKNKLLEIA
-462 GKIIELAAERNL
+462 SKIIELAAERNL

-485 ELEVFK
+485 ELEIFK

-548 SVLVVPTTLLAHQH
+548 SALVVPTTLLAHQH

-591 KAVELGLIDVLVG
+591 KAVELGQVDVLVG

-659 LSQIKS
+659 LSQVKG

-719 TKLENLIPKLKIAI
+719 TNLEDLIPKLKIAI
-733 LHSQINANKSE
+733 LHSQINANESE

-752 GNYQVLLC
+752 GSYQVLLC

-921 ENVDEVGQIHEEIE
+921 ENIDEVGQIHEEIE

-961 GILKLSNF
+961 DIIKLSNF
-969 NQNITLTYSDEK
+969 NQNITITYSDEK

-1007 SLKQR
+1007 SLKRH

>member
-24 FKESELAKEVIS
+24 FKESKLAKEVIN

-41 TKAILFPEFRA
+41 IKAVLFPEFRA

-78 LENKQEAIIIAP
+78 LENKQETIIIAP
-90 ISALLHPLPKKELLE
+90 ISTLLHPLPKKELLE

-125 YYGYEIL
+125 YYGYEIV

-160 SFFDTEC
+160 SFFDMEC

-180 LKEDLLEIEI
+180 LKEDWLEIEI
-190 PPTLFSLDEPS
+190 PPTLFSLNEQS
-201 YKDLKTKVEQS
+201 YKDLKAKVEQS

-238 AYKSVIS
+238 AHKSVIS

-259 ELDCERFKSLKVL
+259 ELDGERFKFLKVL
-272 ENAQGYEDLEIH
+272 ENPQGYEDLEIH
-284 AHALEGFIAL
+284 AHALESFITL
-294 HSNHKITLLAP
+294 HSNRKITLLAT
-305 NKTILDNVL
+305 NKTILDNAISTL
-314 GTIKKSNMDNVLGT
+314 
-328 IEKSN
+328 EKSHI
-333 MECVIAPFVLN
+333 ECVIAPFVLN

-362 KRQKSKLALNELNP
+362 KRQKSKLALNELNA

-404 FLEIAYL
+404 FLEIAYF

-429 VAQSD
+429 VVQSD
-434 SVPVKDRLGKGSFLK
+434 SVPTKDRLGKGNFLK
-449 LKAKVRTKLLEIA
+449 LKAKVKTKLLEIA
-462 GKIIELAAERNL
+462 SKIIELAAERNL

-501 QEKAIAEISKDLSSK
+501 QEKAIAEISKDLSSN

-548 SVLVVPTTLLAHQH
+548 SALVVPTTLLAHQH

-591 KAVELGLIDVLVG
+591 KAVELGLVDVLVG

-659 LSQIKS
+659 LSQIKG
-665 ISSLKTPPTD
+665 ISSLKIPPTD

-684 EKNDELLKEIIYREL
+684 EKNDELLKEIIHREL

-719 TKLENLIPKLKIAI
+719 TKLEDLIPKLKIAI
-733 LHSQINANKSE
+733 LHSQINAHESE

-894 GVSAFLNPE
+894 SVSAFLNPE
-903 LIASDS
+903 LIGSDS

-921 ENVDEVGQIHEEIE
+921 ENTDEVGQIHEEIE

-961 GILKLSNF
+961 GIIKLSNF
-969 NQNITLTYSDEK
+969 NQNITITYSDEK

-1007 SLKQR
+1007 SLKRC

>member
-24 FKESELAKEVIS
+24 FKESKLAKEVIS

-41 TKAILFPEFRA
+41 IKAILFPEFRA

-78 LENKQEAIIIAP
+78 LENKQETIIIAP

-160 SFFDTEC
+160 SFFDAEC
-167 ESIKEFDPTTQMS
+167 ESIKELDPTTQMS

-230 EKANDLLH
+230 EKANDLLGV
-238 AYKSVIS
+238 YQSIIS

-259 ELDCERFKSLKVL
+259 ELNYERFKLLKVL

-314 GTIKKSNMDNVLGT
+314 GA
-328 IEKSN
+328 IEKSS

-362 KRQKSKLALNELNP
+362 KHRKSKLALNELNP

-434 SVPVKDRLGKGSFLK
+434 SVPAKDRLGKGSFLK

-474 ILGKKMDTHLA
+474 ILGKKMDVHLA

-501 QEKAIAEISKDLSSK
+501 QEKAIAEISKDLSSHK
-516 RVMDRLLSGDVGF
+516 VMDRLLSGDVGF

-537 AIFCAFLNGFQ
+537 AIFCTFLNGFQ
-548 SVLVVPTTLLAHQH
+548 SALVVPTTLLAHQH

-591 KAVELGLIDVLVG
+591 KAVELGLVDVLVG

-659 LSQIKS
+659 FSQIKG

-805 YFLIEDQKSLNE
+805 YFLTEDQKSLNE

-961 GILKLSNF
+961 GIIKLSNF
-969 NQNITLTYSDEK
+969 NQNITITYGDEK

-996 ETLLKHLRAQI
+996 ETLLKHLRAQF
-1007 SLKQR
+1007 SLKRR

>member
-24 FKESELAKEVIS
+24 FKESKLAKEVIS

-41 TKAILFPEFRA
+41 IKAVLFPEFRA

-167 ESIKEFDPTTQMS
+167 ESIKELDPTTQMS

-230 EKANDLLH
+230 EKAQDLPSV
-238 AYKSVIS
+238 YKSVIS
-245 PKALEEIQELASLN
+245 PRALEEIQELASLN
-259 ELDCERFKSLKVL
+259 ELDCERFKFLKVL

-294 HSNHKITLLAP
+294 HSNRKITLLAP

-314 GTIKKSNMDNVLGT
+314 GTI
-328 IEKSN
+328 EKSS

-434 SVPVKDRLGKGSFLK
+434 SVPAKDRLGKGSFLK

-474 ILGKKMDTHLA
+474 ILGKKMDVHLA

-501 QEKAIAEISKDLSSK
+501 QEKAIAEISKDLSSN

-548 SVLVVPTTLLAHQH
+548 SALVVPTTLLAHQH

-591 KAVELGLIDVLVG
+591 KAVGLGLVDVLVG
-604 THAILGAKFK
+604 THAILGTKFK

-659 LSQIKS
+659 LSQIKG

-733 LHSQINANKSE
+733 LHSQINANESE

-921 ENVDEVGQIHEEIE
+921 ENTDEVGQIHEEIE
-935 DRFGKI
+935 DRFGKM

-961 GILKLSNF
+961 GIIKLSNF
-969 NQNITLTYSDEK
+969 NQNITLTYSDEH

-1007 SLKQR
+1007 SLKRR

>member
-61 FEEFLQLLGGL
+61 FEEFLQLLGSL

-78 LENKQEAIIIAP
+78 LENKQETIIIAP

-147 VDIYAPNSKAYRL
+147 VDIYIPNSKAYRL

-167 ESIKEFDPTTQMS
+167 ESIKELDPTTQMS

-201 YKDLKTKVEQS
+201 YKNLKTKVEQS

-230 EKANDLLH
+230 EKAQDLLSV
-238 AYKSVIS
+238 YKSIIS
-245 PKALEEIQELASLN
+245 PRALEEIQELASLN
-259 ELDCERFKSLKVL
+259 ELDYERFKLLKVL

-294 HSNHKITLLAP
+294 HSHHKITLLAP
-305 NKTILDNVL
+305 NKTILDNAISAL
-314 GTIKKSNMDNVLGT
+314 
-328 IEKSN
+328 EKSS

-434 SVPVKDRLGKGSFLK
+434 SVPTKDRLGKGSFLK
-449 LKAKVRTKLLEIA
+449 LKAKVKTKLLEIA

-501 QEKAIAEISKDLSSK
+501 QEKAIAEISRDLSSK

-548 SVLVVPTTLLAHQH
+548 SALVVPTTLLAHQH

-591 KAVELGLIDVLVG
+591 KAVELGLVDVLVG

-659 LSQIKS
+659 LSQIKG

-733 LHSQINANKSE
+733 LHSQINAYESE

-864 YALYTRMLEDAIYEL
+864 YALYTCMLEDAIYEL

-921 ENVDEVGQIHEEIE
+921 EDVDEVGQIHEEIE

-961 GILKLSNF
+961 GIIKLSNF

-1007 SLKQR
+1007 SLKRR

>member
-90 ISALLHPLPKKELLE
+90 IGALLHPLPKKELLE

-230 EKANDLLH
+230 EKAQDLLSV
-238 AYKSVIS
+238 YKSVIS
-245 PKALEEIQELASLN
+245 PRALEEIQELASLN
-259 ELDCERFKSLKVL
+259 ELDYERFKFLKVL

-294 HSNHKITLLAP
+294 HSNRKIMLLAP

-314 GTIKKSNMDNVLGT
+314 GA
-328 IEKSN
+328 IEKSS

-434 SVPVKDRLGKGSFLK
+434 SVPAKDRLGKGSFLK

-462 GKIIELAAERNL
+462 SKIIELAAERNL
-474 ILGKKMDTHLA
+474 ILGKKMDVHLA

-501 QEKAIAEISKDLSSK
+501 QEKAIAEISRDLSSK

-591 KAVELGLIDVLVG
+591 KAVELGLVDVLVG

-659 LSQIKS
+659 LSQIKG

-719 TKLENLIPKLKIAI
+719 TKLEDLIPKLKIAI
-733 LHSQINANKSE
+733 LHSQINANESE

-779 NAQNFGLADL
+779 NVQNFGLADL

-921 ENVDEVGQIHEEIE
+921 ENTDEVGQIHEEIE

-961 GILKLSNF
+961 GIIKLSNF
-969 NQNITLTYSDEK
+969 NQNITITYSDGN

-1007 SLKQR
+1007 SLKRR

>member
-24 FKESELAKEVIS
+24 FKESKLAKEVIS

-41 TKAILFPEFRA
+41 IKAVLFPEFRA

-78 LENKQEAIIIAP
+78 LENKQETIIIAP

-167 ESIKEFDPTTQMS
+167 ESIKELDPTTQMS

-190 PPTLFSLDEPS
+190 PPTLFSLDESS

-259 ELDCERFKSLKVL
+259 ELDGERFKFLKVL

-294 HSNHKITLLAP
+294 HSHHKITLLAP

-314 GTIKKSNMDNVLGT
+314 GTI
-328 IEKSN
+328 EKSN
-333 MECVIAPFVLN
+333 MKCVIAPFVLN

-362 KRQKSKLALNELNP
+362 KRQKSKLALNELNA

-434 SVPVKDRLGKGSFLK
+434 SVPAKDRLGKGSFLK

-501 QEKAIAEISKDLSSK
+501 QEKAIAEISKDLSSH

-537 AIFCAFLNGFQ
+537 AILCAFLNGFQ
-548 SVLVVPTTLLAHQH
+548 SALVVPTTLLAHQH

-574 VKVARLDRYA
+574 VKVARLDRYIKT

-591 KAVELGLIDVLVG
+591 KAVELGQVDALIG

-659 LSQIKS
+659 LSQIKG

-719 TKLENLIPKLKIAI
+719 TKLEELIPKLKIAI

-921 ENVDEVGQIHEEIE
+921 ENTDEVGQIHEEIE

-961 GILKLSNF
+961 GIIKLSNF
-969 NQNITLTYSDEK
+969 NQNITITYSDEK

-1007 SLKQR
+1007 SLKRR

>member
-24 FKESELAKEVIS
+24 FKESKLAKEVIN

-41 TKAILFPEFRA
+41 IKAVLFPEFRV

-78 LENKQEAIIIAP
+78 LENKQETIIIAP

-112 EKYNLKDLKDKLF
+112 GKYNLKDLKNKLF

-190 PPTLFSLDEPS
+190 PPTLFSLDESS
-201 YKDLKTKVEQS
+201 YKDLKKKVEQS

-230 EKANDLLH
+230 EKAQDLLSV
-238 AYKSVIS
+238 YKSIIS
-245 PKALEEIQELASLN
+245 PRALEEIQELASLN

-284 AHALEGFIAL
+284 AHALESFIAL

-305 NKTILDNVL
+305 NKTILDNAISTL
-314 GTIKKSNMDNVLGT
+314 
-328 IEKSN
+328 EKSS

-362 KRQKSKLALNELNP
+362 KRQKSKLALNELNA

-429 VAQSD
+429 VVQSD
-434 SVPVKDRLGKGSFLK
+434 SVPAKDRLGKGSFLK
-449 LKAKVRTKLLEIA
+449 LKAKVKTKLLEIA

-474 ILGKKMDTHLA
+474 ILGKKMDVHLA

-501 QEKAIAEISKDLSSK
+501 QEKAIAEISRDLSSK

-591 KAVELGLIDVLVG
+591 KAVELGQVDALIG

-659 LSQIKS
+659 LSQIKG

-826 EKNSYLGSGESIA
+826 EKNSYLGSGESVA

-894 GVSAFLNPE
+894 SVSAFLNPE

-921 ENVDEVGQIHEEIE
+921 EDVDEVGQIHEEIE

-961 GILKLSNF
+961 GIIKLSNF
-969 NQNITLTYSDEK
+969 NQNITLTYSDGN

-1007 SLKQR
+1007 SLKRR

>member
-6 LYRALNKGFDY
+6 LYGALNKGFDY

-160 SFFDTEC
+160 SFFDMEC

-190 PPTLFSLDEPS
+190 PPTLFSLNEQS

-245 PKALEEIQELASLN
+245 PRALEEIQELASLN
-259 ELDCERFKSLKVL
+259 ELDNERFKFLKVL
-272 ENAQGYEDLEIH
+272 ENPQGYEDLEIH
-284 AHALEGFIAL
+284 AHALESFIAL
-294 HSNHKITLLAP
+294 HSNRKITLLAT
-305 NKTILDNVL
+305 NKTILDNAISAL
-314 GTIKKSNMDNVLGT
+314 
-328 IEKSN
+328 EKSHI
-333 MECVIAPFVLN
+333 ECVIAPFVLN

-429 VAQSD
+429 VVQSD
-434 SVPVKDRLGKGSFLK
+434 SVPIKDRLGKGSFLK
-449 LKAKVRTKLLEIA
+449 LKAKVKTKLLEIA

-548 SVLVVPTTLLAHQH
+548 SALVVPTTLLAHQH

-604 THAILGAKFK
+604 THAIFCAKFK

-659 LSQIKS
+659 LSQIKG
-665 ISSLKTPPTD
+665 ISSLKIPPTD

-684 EKNDELLKEIIYREL
+684 EKNDELLKEIIHREL

-719 TKLENLIPKLKIAI
+719 TKLEDLIPKLKIAI
-733 LHSQINANKSE
+733 LHSQISAHESE
-744 EIMLEFAK
+744 ETMLEFAK

-894 GVSAFLNPE
+894 SVSAFLNPE

-921 ENVDEVGQIHEEIE
+921 ENTDEVGQIHEEIE

-961 GILKLSNF
+961 GIIKLSNF
-969 NQNITLTYSDEK
+969 NQNITITYSDEK

-1007 SLKQR
+1007 SLKRH